1 MDRRLLGVEVRNH
14 PVILSELRNELPVLD
29 LGFWVVERGSLP
41 SEMSLPAGSTEGLG
55 AEAQPCAPKGGK
67 YTPSR

>member
-14 PVILSELRNELPVLD
+14 PVILAELRNELPVLD
-29 LGFWVVERGSLP
+29 FGFWVVERGSLP
-41 SEMSLPAGSTEGLG
+41 NETSLPAGSTEGLG
-55 AEAQPCAPKGGK
+55 AEEQPCAPKGGK